1 LESVFKPFPLN
12 FPQIPLKLTRKGSS
26 IWIWDDFRN
35 KSVICTPEEWVRQ
48 HVAHWLVNER
58 GISRNRIRL
67 ELGFEL
73 NGLSKRVDILVFNE
87 HFDPW
92 LLVECKRPE
101 VKLDD
106 SVYQQAVR
114 YNLVWKVPQLMLTN
128 GLESQWLE
136 VTLTE

>member
-1 LESVFKPFPLN
+1 M
-12 FPQIPLKLTRKGSS
+12 
-26 IWIWDDFRN
+26 
-35 KSVICTPEEWVRQ
+35 
-48 HVAHWLVNER
+48 AHWLVNER

-136 VTLTE
+136 VTLNE